1 MVRFILEP
9 ENLLLPGPV
18 RSHPAMA
25 NGHSWFAAWLE
36 VLLDPSTPAPLRDM
50 LLTVPAGAWFA
61 RGAMKPPPLMTNDF
75 GFPKV
80 G

>member
-36 VLLDPSTPAPLRDM
+36 VLLDPSTPCASEGHVADR
-50 LLTVPAGAWFA
+50 A
-61 RGAMKPPPLMTNDF
+61 RWRL
-75 GFPKV
+75 V
-80 G
+80 CS